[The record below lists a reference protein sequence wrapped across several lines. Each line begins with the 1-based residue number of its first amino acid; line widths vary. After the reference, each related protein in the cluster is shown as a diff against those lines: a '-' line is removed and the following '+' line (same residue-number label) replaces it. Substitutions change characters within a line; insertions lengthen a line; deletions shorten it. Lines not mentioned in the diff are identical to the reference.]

1 MNLQLGW
8 KSKKAL
14 GRNAGVT
21 LLEVLVSLLVL
32 SFGLLGVAGLQAVT
46 ASYKV
51 NSWARNSAALLL
63 SDFAERVRANPE
75 AAKPVA
81 GVGLY
86 EVKTPWSSTAEVPS
100 LVSDENC
107 LDKLCGPKQRAAYDL
122 WAWRKRVRGEMPQG
136 SAWVEGDRDQ
146 GFKVTLMWMDKG
158 FTGAGDDKATLQSST
173 TCSAADPSDP
183 SSSVQQASC
192 CPSDAKVAIG
202 VRCQNFFFK
211 P

>member
-14 GRNAGVT
+14 GRNVGVT
-21 LLEVLVSLLVL
+21 LLEVLVSLLIL

-63 SDFAERVRANPE
+63 SDFAERVRANHA
-75 AAKPVA
+75 AAKKVP

-86 EVKTPWSSTAEVPS
+86 EFKEPWSSPGDVLPS
-100 LVSDENC
+100 LGSHKNC
-107 LDKLCGPKQRAAYDL
+107 LNLICNSKERATYDL
-122 WAWRKRVRGEMPQG
+122 WAWRTRVRGEMPQG
-136 SAWVEGDRDQ
+136 SVWVDGNRDD
-146 GFKVTLMWMDKG
+146 GFKVALMWMDKG

-173 TCSAADPSDP
+173 TCSPNL

-192 CPSDAKVAIG
+192 CPNEAKVAIG

>member
-1 MNLQLGW
+1 MNLRLGW

-14 GRNAGVT
+14 GRNVGVT

-63 SDFAERVRANPE
+63 SDFAERVRSNPE
-75 AAKPVA
+75 AAKKEA
-81 GVGLY
+81 GVSLY
-86 EVKTPWSSTAEVPS
+86 EFKTAWSSQGDVPS
-100 LVSDENC
+100 LGSDKNC
-107 LDKLCGPKQRAAYDL
+107 LESSCNSTQRAAYDL
-122 WAWRKRVRGEMPQG
+122 WAWRTRVSREMPQG
-136 SAWVEGDRDQ
+136 SVWVDGNRDD

-173 TCSAADPSDP
+173 TCSANL
-183 SSSVQQASC
+183 SSSVEQASC

-202 VRCQNFFFK
+202 VRCQNFFFI

>member
-75 AAKPVA
+75 AAKPVVT

-86 EVKTPWSSTAEVPS
+86 EVKTPWSSTADVPS
-100 LVSDENC
+100 LTVDNKC
-107 LDKLCGPKQRAAYDL
+107 LNELCDPEQRAAYDR
-122 WAWRKRVRGEMPQG
+122 WAWRTRVRGEMPQG
-136 SAWVEGDRDQ
+136 SAWVEGDRYQ

-173 TCSAADPSDP
+173 TCSAATL
-183 SSSVQQASC
+183 SSSAQQASC